1 MAERFASEKNQM
13 FPVISRET
21 THGKASNIR
30 ARPQKNTSS
39 GIKLPPCPNNR
50 IPMLTTKP
58 SEKVDFIRAP
68 LAEQFVSVPSGVKF
82 PVSPKQPVQF
92 CTTKLSEKLYKPSPS
107 FDLEDPY
114 CRLMRTTYNNL
125 HDPCLKEYYQSKIP
139 RQRIR
144 QQGFITSDDKASNI
158 RARPTQKNTSSGIK
172 LPPCPNNRIPMLTTK
187 PSEKVDFIRAP
198 PAEQFVS
205 VPSGVKFPVSPKQ
218 PVQFC
223 TTKLSEKLYKP
234 SPSFDLEDPY
244 CRLMRTTYNNLH
256 DPCLKAYYQS
266 KIPRQRIRQQ
276 GFITSDDKKLEKQ
289 DRENS
294 SSTNDNPKLVRKH
307 TS

>member
-21 THGKASNIR
+21 THG
-30 ARPQKNTSS
+30 
-39 GIKLPPCPNNR
+39 
-50 IPMLTTKP
+50 
-58 SEKVDFIRAP
+58 
-68 LAEQFVSVPSGVKF
+68 
-82 PVSPKQPVQF
+82 
-92 CTTKLSEKLYKPSPS
+92 
-107 FDLEDPY
+107 
-114 CRLMRTTYNNL
+114 
-125 HDPCLKEYYQSKIP
+125 
-139 RQRIR
+139 
-144 QQGFITSDDKASNI
+144 KASNI

-256 DPCLKAYYQS
+256 DPCLKEYYQS

-294 SSTNDNPKLVRKH
+294 SSTNDNPKFEERK
-307 TS
+307 S